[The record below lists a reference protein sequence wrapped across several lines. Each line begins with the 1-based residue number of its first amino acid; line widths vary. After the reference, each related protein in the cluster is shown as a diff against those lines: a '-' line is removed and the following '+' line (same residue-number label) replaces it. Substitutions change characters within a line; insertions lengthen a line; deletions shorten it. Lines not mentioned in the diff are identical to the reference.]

1 MENKEKEQ
9 QQASI
14 NVWGIANIGCTM
26 ENPTFQ
32 TLVVSPEEKKAQRT
46 DAEEVPQEVK
56 NGNRAGRPKK
66 TGRKIEKAFLYH
78 AYSEEETN
86 RRLQFLYNGLLQ
98 LKWIAADT
106 KQKIF
111 LRLFAGEDTSCRVVW
126 TGSINTL
133 AELFRELIS
142 RKGYVTLP
150 EGESIWVMVNAR
162 FWEKEGNKEFGNER
176 LAATR
181 TPIEDKDKIDF
192 LVRVMNPQ
200 LVVDDIMKEMM
211 QSQG

>member
-1 MENKEKEQ
+1 M
-9 QQASI
+9 
-14 NVWGIANIGCTM
+14 
-26 ENPTFQ
+26 
-32 TLVVSPEEKKAQRT
+32 
-46 DAEEVPQEVK
+46 
-56 NGNRAGRPKK
+56 
-66 TGRKIEKAFLYH
+66 
-78 AYSEEETN
+78 
-86 RRLQFLYNGLLQ
+86 
-98 LKWIAADT
+98 
-106 KQKIF
+106 
-111 LRLFAGEDTSCRVVW
+111 VW

-200 LVVDDIMKEMM
+200 LVVDDIMKELM